1 MSLFEK
7 RQFYKCGY
15 NFVTLEEIPTWSSS
29 STEAFQTKKPPSN
42 SNWLKLV
49 NEKVSLY
56 TGNIIALEID
66 AIVNSANTKLRNRKN
81 GIDGYIHTAA
91 GKKYLEAECQSLGG
105 CERGK
110 CKITDIIHCV
120 GPIGENDA
128 VLSSCYESAL
138 DTLKVNNLRSIAFPA
153 ISTGQYGYSAEKA
166 VPVVLKAIR
175 RWLEKP
181 VNLASVDRII
191 VVRYLDQDTALFKQ
205 HMPKYFSHLRFNA
218 NVDYGYNR

>member
-1 MSLFEK
+1 MDTYTLRPGKSTLK
-7 RQFYKCGY
+7 RNVSHWAVVSGESAKLPVDTCSQL
-15 NFVTLEEIPTWSSS
+15 NVTLLNFTVFSSNFEGS
-29 STEAFQTKKPPSN
+29 F
-42 SNWLKLV
+42 
-49 NEKVSLY
+49 SL
-56 TGNIIALEID
+56 
-66 AIVNSANTKLRNRKN
+66 
-81 GIDGYIHTAA
+81 
-91 GKKYLEAECQSLGG
+91 
-105 CERGK
+105 
-110 CKITDIIHCV
+110 DIIHCV

-205 HMPKYFSHLRFNA
+205 HMPKYFSQ
-218 NVDYGYNR
+218 

>member
-1 MSLFEK
+1 MLDQFLTMSLFEK

-81 GIDGYIHTAA
+81 GSKDKSNCLIIYFELTFLHSRWIHT
-91 GKKYLEAECQSLGG
+91 
-105 CERGK
+105 
-110 CKITDIIHCV
+110 HC
-120 GPIGENDA
+120 GRE
-128 VLSSCYESAL
+128 
-138 DTLKVNNLRSIAFPA
+138 KVP
-153 ISTGQYGYSAEKA
+153 
-166 VPVVLKAIR
+166 
-175 RWLEKP
+175 
-181 VNLASVDRII
+181 
-191 VVRYLDQDTALFKQ
+191 
-205 HMPKYFSHLRFNA
+205 
-218 NVDYGYNR
+218 